1 MAFKKM
7 AKLMNLDNK
16 IKGNMGKDN
25 FLKFKMAVLIIQ
37 SCKANV
43 GAIPNIFNL

>member
-25 FLKFKMAVLIIQ
+25 FL
-37 SCKANV
+37 
-43 GAIPNIFNL
+43 NLKWQF